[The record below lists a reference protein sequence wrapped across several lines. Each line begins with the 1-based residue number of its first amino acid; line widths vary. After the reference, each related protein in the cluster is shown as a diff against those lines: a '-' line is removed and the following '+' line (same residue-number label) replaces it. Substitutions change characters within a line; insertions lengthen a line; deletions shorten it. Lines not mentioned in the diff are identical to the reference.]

1 MPYIGKKPAD
11 IIATAVD
18 TTTGTFSGAITSS
31 AGATISTADNT
42 AQLIL
47 QSTDTDASSGPQ
59 LTLKRDSS
67 SPADDD
73 FVGRVKFIGENDAD
87 QEVVYVD
94 LISRIKDASDGTE
107 DSEFRL
113 ATIRG
118 GTETTDFKITSSGL
132 NSVPEI
138 VFNDDSTDLNFRVES
153 NDSANMLFVNGGNN
167 QVGIGV
173 DAASTVF
180 HVETSTDGTGVSGD
194 DIYVA
199 KFYNREATDS
209 RSYGVDIHAGSNS
222 TDQALRCKT
231 HDGGTQLFLVK
242 GDGSATIANGLTLTD
257 GNLVVASGHG
267 IDFSA
272 ASGSASGSASALLDD
287 YEEGTWTA
295 AWTAGGGS
303 ASGYASQ
310 VGVYTK
316 VGNMVHLSCYLALSN
331 AGNMSGSMQITGLP
345 FSSEN
350 RTNMYQSASI
360 WINTTSNGNDFDGD
374 FHIQSYLSPNNNVI
388 NVQSLDGD
396 GGTTPITATDITD
409 TTDCMINI
417 SYRTG

>member
-194 DIYVA
+194 DIYIA
-199 KFYNREATDS
+199 KFYNKEATDS

-257 GNLVVASGHG
+257 GNLVVANGHG

-272 ASGSASGSASALLDD
+272 TSDASGMSGEILDN
-287 YEEGTWTA
+287 YEEGTFDITIRDN
-295 AWTAGGGS
+295 TSGGNTGS
-303 ASGYASQ
+303 VTQTNKYVKIGN
-310 VGVYTK
+310 K
-316 VGNMVHLSCYLALSN
+316 VWMQFNLINITTTGMTGSNVLYL
-331 AGNMSGSMQITGLP
+331 TGLP
-345 FSSEN
+345 FTPVSGSYGSGSVLTNQVNVGADCFGLSLFQNESQSFASFLQNKDNVGSESSVV
-350 RTNMYQSASI
+350 SAFD
-360 WINTTSNGNDFDGD
+360 NGTADAF
-374 FHIQSYLSPNNNVI
+374 
-388 NVQSLDGD
+388 
-396 GGTTPITATDITD
+396 GTM
-409 TTDCMINI
+409 MIEV
-417 SYRTG
+417 

>member
-1 MPYIGKKPAD
+1 
-11 IIATAVD
+11 
-18 TTTGTFSGAITSS
+18 
-31 AGATISTADNT
+31 
-42 AQLIL
+42 
-47 QSTDTDASSGPQ
+47 
-59 LTLKRDSS
+59 
-67 SPADDD
+67 
-73 FVGRVKFIGENDAD
+73 

-194 DIYVA
+194 DIYIA
-199 KFYNREATDS
+199 KFYNKEATDS

-257 GNLVVASGHG
+257 GNLVVANGHG

-272 ASGSASGSASALLDD
+272 TSDASGMSGEILDN
-287 YEEGTWTA
+287 YEEGT
-295 AWTAGGGS
+295 
-303 ASGYASQ
+303 
-310 VGVYTK
+310 
-316 VGNMVHLSCYLALSN
+316 
-331 AGNMSGSMQITGLP
+331 
-345 FSSEN
+345 F
-350 RTNMYQSASI
+350 
-360 WINTTSNGNDFDGD
+360 
-374 FHIQSYLSPNNNVI
+374 
-388 NVQSLDGD
+388 
-396 GGTTPITATDITD
+396 DIT
-409 TTDCMINI
+409 I
-417 SYRTG
+417 R